1 MNDVPIHGNSAEFRG
16 NVVGPGSTFADDKLI
31 PAGLSLDPEP
41 LRSIIGTNMNDVLQE
56 SADNY
61 EPRGRLDPVGFER
74 RVRFLTYLPPADL
87 APFIEHSWT
96 IRWDEAGDTYYSEEV
111 MHRPYLDVF
120 VSLQQSGIQGTFRGK
135 RTYIA
140 AGSGRIVGIRF
151 RPGAFHG
158 FWGGA
163 LADLQDT
170 IIDIQQVFPQIDSR
184 YIERLLTLDD
194 QAATDD
200 LLALVRAKHPQR
212 DANIELINEII
223 TAIETDESLQTVTA
237 VAQAF
242 GRSERWLQ
250 QLFRDYVGSG
260 LKWLLQRHK
269 LLAAAQQIRES
280 DQPKWATIAYDL
292 GYSSQQHFIT
302 AFKHVV
308 GKTPLQYK
316 KELTER

>member
-1 MNDVPIHGNSAEFRG
+1 MMYS
-16 NVVGPGSTFADDKLI
+16 
-31 PAGLSLDPEP
+31 
-41 LRSIIGTNMNDVLQE
+41 SIIRNSMKDVLQK

-74 RVRFLTYLPPADL
+74 HVSFRTYLPPADL
-87 APFIEHSWT
+87 APFIEHFWT
-96 IRWDEAGDTYYSEEV
+96 IRWDNAGNTYNSEEV
-111 MHRPYLDVF
+111 MHRPYVDVF
-120 VSLQQSGIQGTFRGK
+120 VSMQQSGIQGTFRGK
-135 RTYIA
+135 RTYVA

-151 RPGAFHG
+151 RPGAFHA

-163 LADLQDT
+163 LADLQDK
-170 IIDIQQVFPQIDSR
+170 IIDLQQVFPQTDSR
-184 YIERLLTLDD
+184 YIEHLLTLDD
-194 QAATDD
+194 QAAIHD
-200 LLALVRAKHPQR
+200 LLKLVRAKHPQP

-237 VAQAF
+237 VAKAF

-250 QLFRDYVGSG
+250 QLFRDYVGIG

-280 DQPKWATIAYDL
+280 DQPNWATIAYDL

-302 AFKHVV
+302 AFKQVL

-316 KELTER
+316 KELTVL